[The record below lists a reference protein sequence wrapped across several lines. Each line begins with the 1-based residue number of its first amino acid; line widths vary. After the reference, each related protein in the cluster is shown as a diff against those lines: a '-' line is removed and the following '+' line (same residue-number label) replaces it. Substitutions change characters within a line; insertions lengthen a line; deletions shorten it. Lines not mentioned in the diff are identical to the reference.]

1 MIGVLDYGVGNVNAF
16 ANIYRSLDIE
26 FNIAR
31 EPSEIRKASKLIL
44 PGVGSFD
51 WAMKKL
57 SISNFVQFHDKI
69 LFLKSEIV
77 KSKKLAKCAPIF
89 VLLGKYEVG
98 DYEYTV
104 DTVAYYEYRFWV

>member
-1 MIGVLDYGVGNVNAF
+1 MIAIIDYGVGNVNAF

-51 WAMKKL
+51 WAMKNYQYL
-57 SISNFVQFHDKI
+57 I
-69 LFLKSEIV
+69 L
-77 KSKKLAKCAPIF
+77 
-89 VLLGKYEVG
+89 
-98 DYEYTV
+98 
-104 DTVAYYEYRFWV
+104 